1 MLLTIARLLLLLFR
15 QLLPPRSKRLTEA
28 LFDLAGTTTA
38 RNAELDSTSDLSLS
52 SSGTVL
58 VRRNSPTV
66 FSALMQ
72 MEAQLGLSW
81 FSMISRLPAS
91 CGPPLLGW
99 LPGLVLGYSQAER
112 KKNERCS
119 SGGRLTTCSMRAD
132 DYLLLLHNGVT

>member
-38 RNAELDSTSDLSLS
+38 RNAELDPTSDLSLS

-91 CGPPLLGW
+91 CGRPPLLGW

-112 KKNERCS
+112 GKKR
-119 SGGRLTTCSMRAD
+119 T
-132 DYLLLLHNGVT
+132 LLEWR